1 MVEKDTLEYIA
12 TMPLLLKFIALPIY
26 PLGMAVSLGI
36 IGVILFILRKKF
48 AIWFMIGSFAVLT
61 FFSMP
66 PVAQLL
72 TINLEKPFYNK
83 QLPDTSCPVI
93 VVLGGSGV
101 AMGYPRQYPEINEA
115 GDRIIHC
122 ARLFKLGYGTKI
134 ITTGTAVTAVPR
146 KFPEALHNALLL
158 QELGVDSNC
167 IIKELRAQNTHQ
179 HAPNIKKILDSL
191 ALPHEIIL
199 VTSASHMKRSILV
212 FQKYGFKVHPAAADF
227 TSGAA
232 LFETV
237 RDFFPVED
245 ALKLSTAALH
255 EYYGILGYKL
265 LGWI

>member
-1 MVEKDTLEYIA
+1 
-12 TMPLLLKFIALPIY
+12 MPLFLKFIALPIY
-26 PLGMAVSLGI
+26 PLGMTVSLGI
-36 IGVILFILRKKF
+36 IGIILFILRKKVG
-48 AIWFMIGSFAVLT
+48 IWFMAGSLAVLI

-72 TINLEKPFYNK
+72 TISLEKPFYNK

-101 AMGYPRQYPEINEA
+101 ALGYPRKYPEINEA

-134 ITTGTAVTAVPR
+134 ITTGTAVTAIPR
-146 KFPEALHNALLL
+146 RYPEALHNALFLE
-158 QELGVDSNC
+158 ELGIDSNV
-167 IIKELRAQNTHQ
+167 IIKELKAKNTHQ

-199 VTSASHMKRSILV
+199 VTSAAHMKRSILV
-212 FQKYGFKVHPAAADF
+212 FEKYGFKIHPAAADF
-227 TSGAA
+227 TSGASPY
-232 LFETV
+232 ESI

-255 EYYGILGYKL
+255 EYYGIIGYKL